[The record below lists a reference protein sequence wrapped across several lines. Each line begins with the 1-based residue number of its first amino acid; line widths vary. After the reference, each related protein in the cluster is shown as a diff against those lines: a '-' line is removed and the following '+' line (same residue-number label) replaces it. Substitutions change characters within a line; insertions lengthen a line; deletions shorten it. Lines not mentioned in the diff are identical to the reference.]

1 MPPAPAVT
9 DDAAPD
15 KAGDHQPNAPQLPS
29 LAYKGLVLDGPLSDT
44 QSEGA
49 YSASIPDSPPPP
61 LLPVSFERDDK
72 PFRPKSVPR
81 HSPLVRSNT
90 KPLPSQPQPAYV
102 VVSKTSNHSTYDA
115 YDSQRLSMTA
125 SLTDSAT
132 STEKSTVADQASSF
146 LYGFVM
152 GIFPPLIVVRAVLA
166 ICFPVLDAPAT
177 WNHRHYVYGRSLGM
191 LALMTII
198 IVVVVIVIKLR

>member
-1 MPPAPAVT
+1 MTPISASN
-9 DDAAPD
+9 DEAAPG
-15 KAGDHQPNAPQLPS
+15 KPADHHPNPPQLPS
-29 LAYKGLVLDGPLSDT
+29 LAYQRLVLDAPLSDS

-72 PFRPKSVPR
+72 PFRHKSVPR
-81 HSPLVRSNT
+81 HSPLVRSTT
-90 KPLPSQPQPAYV
+90 KPLPTPPQSAYV
-102 VVSKTSNHSTYDA
+102 VVSKTSNHSVYDA
-115 YDSQRLSMTA
+115 YDPQRLSMTA

-132 STEKSTVADQASSF
+132 STEKSTMADQATSF

-152 GIFPPLIVVRAVLA
+152 GILPPLIVVRAILA
-166 ICFPVLDAPAT
+166 ICFPVLDAPGT
-177 WNHRHYVYGRSLGM
+177 LNHRHYVYGRSLGM
-191 LALMTII
+191 LALVTII